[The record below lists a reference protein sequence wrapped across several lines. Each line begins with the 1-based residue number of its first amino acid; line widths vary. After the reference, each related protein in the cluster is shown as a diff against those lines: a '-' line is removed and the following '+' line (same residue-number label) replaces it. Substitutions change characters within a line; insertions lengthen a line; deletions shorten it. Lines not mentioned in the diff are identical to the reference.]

1 MNPETLIPDEEEFEK
16 RILQA
21 MSEYQE
27 TVVIY
32 VEKDRPLGQTCE
44 YHFPKVVWD
53 KLTENEKLHL
63 KLKIQ
68 RECEIRREQQREW
81 AIKNLMRVMK
91 EEQ

>member
-1 MNPETLIPDEEEFEK
+1 MNLETLISDEEEFEK

-32 VEKDRPLGQTCE
+32 VERNLPLGQTCE
-44 YHFPKVVWD
+44 YNFPKFIWD
-53 KLTENEKLHL
+53 KLTENERLHL

-68 RECEIRREQQREW
+68 RECYIRREQSREW
-81 AIKNLMRVMK
+81 AIKNFMRVMK